1 MDRKVKNDSLYYQ
14 VLFNKPLL
22 MTKEKY
28 IYGFRMKVSENFTEK
43 RLLRYVVEAVF
54 GKCLFEEI
62 HNGSFEGEIDEIW
75 IDKEGNEYNGY
86 GIQTRLYC
94 YDATIANLMNYRYD
108 LIYAPCGSE
117 NEENYWITDPNEY
130 FKEKAKMD
138 EDDHKQGRNQWME
151 HYYQIR
157 ARWKMLSTITMNR
170 SENLD
175 YDIQELIKEEWRDV
189 KVSDRDLISG
199 CPKLI
204 GDESDSVEKEGCL
217 DESPS

>member
-1 MDRKVKNDSLYYQ
+1 MDRKLKNDSLCYQ
-14 VLFNKPLL
+14 ILFNKPLL
-22 MTKEKY
+22 KAKDEY
-28 IYGFRMKVSENFTEK
+28 IYGFRVKVSENFTEK
-43 RLLRYVVEAVF
+43 RLLRYIVEAIF
-54 GKCLFEEI
+54 GKCLFESL
-62 HNGSFEGEIDEIW
+62 HDGSFEGEIDEIW
-75 IDKEGNEYNGY
+75 IDKEGNEYKGY

-94 YDATIANLMNYRYD
+94 YDATVANMLNYRCD
-108 LIYAPCGSE
+108 LVYAPCESE
-117 NEENYWITDPNEY
+117 DGEDYWITAPDKY
-130 FKEKAKMD
+130 FKEKAKWD

-151 HYYQIR
+151 NYYRIR

-217 DESPS
+217 DESPL

>member
-1 MDRKVKNDSLYYQ
+1 MDRKLKNDSLCYQ
-14 VLFNKPLL
+14 ILFNKPLL
-22 MTKEKY
+22 KAKDEY
-28 IYGFRMKVSENFTEK
+28 IYGFRVKVSENFTEK
-43 RLLRYVVEAVF
+43 RLLRYIVEAIF
-54 GKCLFEEI
+54 GKCLFESL
-62 HNGSFEGEIDEIW
+62 HDGSFEGEIDEIW
-75 IDKEGNEYNGY
+75 IDKEGNEYKGY

-94 YDATIANLMNYRYD
+94 YDATVANMLNYRCD
-108 LIYAPCGSE
+108 LVYAPCESE
-117 NEENYWITDPNEY
+117 DGEDYWITAPDKY
-130 FKEKAKMD
+130 FKEKAKWD

-151 HYYQIR
+151 NYYRIR

-217 DESPS
+217 DESPF